1 MYVQVSRVFPAAR
14 NAARELNPL
23 SAKSP
28 RTTAQHP
35 FECLPEFRREHSVN
49 QGVEGTVEVSEPQEH
64 TCHQLG
70 RLAGLAY
77 GLCQSG
83 QEERQPARDECAGDD
98 HQSLGRLS
106 LALRLDCLARVLR
119 ALHDLLLLARAGRI
133 RQRSCCGRRRDRR
146 GGHRRRR
153 CHVRTVV
160 RRWLLRRD
168 GRVIRSGSRDGK
180 RCRLLARPTAR
191 QTRIILVRK
200 KREKLVLLPRYRENN
215 ADAWDDIMPILFLW
229 KTIGERSRRRSFGYK
244 VCQIRL

>member
-1 MYVQVSRVFPAAR
+1 MYVQVSRVFPTAR

-70 RLAGLAY
+70 RLTGLAY
-77 GLCQSG
+77 GLCQGS

-98 HQSLGRLS
+98 HQSFGRLS
-106 LALRLDCLARVLR
+106 LALRLDRLARVLR
-119 ALHDLLLLARAGRI
+119 AFHDLLLLACAGRI
-133 RQRSCCGRRRDRR
+133 RQRGCCGRRRDRR

-160 RRWLLRRD
+160 RR
-168 GRVIRSGSRDGK
+168 
-180 RCRLLARPTAR
+180 
-191 QTRIILVRK
+191 
-200 KREKLVLLPRYRENN
+200 
-215 ADAWDDIMPILFLW
+215 
-229 KTIGERSRRRSFGYK
+229 
-244 VCQIRL
+244 